1 MLKVRLKFDCFQM
14 SMNKLLPI
22 IKFNEPSKNARSVE
36 VKYHKRNEPT
46 LVAFFI
52 VMLVH
57 FDICNSIFFFF
68 QETFRDPIP
77 IPKSLLMQLKSKV
90 STQVGRKNKYE
101 FYQI

>member
-57 FDICNSIFFFF
+57 FDICNSIFFFSRNF
-68 QETFRDPIP
+68 SRSYPHSKIFTHAVEI
-77 IPKSLLMQLKSKV
+77 KSVHSSWKEK
-90 STQVGRKNKYE
+90 
-101 FYQI
+101 

>member
-68 QETFRDPIP
+68 KKLFEILSPFQNLY
-77 IPKSLLMQLKSKV
+77 SCS
-90 STQVGRKNKYE
+90 
-101 FYQI
+101 